1 MSVKRLPDSGVLSG
15 NSFIQNVTTAQTV
28 DETLLVDYAVPAY
41 GGFWSQASCRIANST
56 SREVAGVTGLANLT
70 EAQALNGSIQ
80 PGASQ
85 IVPPNWFDPLTYPS
99 DPDYSTTGNLPVTL
113 TKSDLMMTNTF
124 DGTHVTTS
132 RQQPVIEVEI
142 PFYVNSRFIKNDLV
156 LNNTRGVQAHA
167 VKYESVRM
175 YTQGDDQSEER
186 GSLTY
191 LERHVRPGKDFA
203 LFYLANV
210 PHICLLSHFVY
221 DTVTGSQVPLGAP
234 LEINDAAYGSLRYF
248 SACRQSESA
257 YRVSPI
263 LSSVAINTYPS
274 DTYFYEQL
282 VESQTYPMA
291 QFAATT

>member
-1 MSVKRLPDSGVLSG
+1 MGV
-15 NSFIQNVTTAQTV
+15 
-28 DETLLVDYAVPAY
+28 
-41 GGFWSQASCRIANST
+41 
-56 SREVAGVTGLANLT
+56 

-80 PGASQ
+80 QGASQ
-85 IVPPNWFDPLTYPS
+85 IVPPNWFDPFVYPS
-99 DPDYSTTGNLPVTL
+99 DPNYDVAASNLAETM

-167 VKYESVRM
+167 VKYESVRI
-175 YTQGDDQSEER
+175 YTQASEQAEQR
-186 GSLTY
+186 GSVCY

-210 PHICLLSHFVY
+210 PHICLLSHFRY
-221 DTVTGSQVPLGAP
+221 DTVTGDSEVGSDPLQT
-234 LEINDAAYGSLRYF
+234 NNAAYGSLRYW

-257 YRVSPI
+257 FRDFAI
-263 LSSVAINTYPS
+263 ATSSAFNTYPC

-282 VESQTYPMA
+282 IESQTYPSA
-291 QFAATT
+291 LYPETT